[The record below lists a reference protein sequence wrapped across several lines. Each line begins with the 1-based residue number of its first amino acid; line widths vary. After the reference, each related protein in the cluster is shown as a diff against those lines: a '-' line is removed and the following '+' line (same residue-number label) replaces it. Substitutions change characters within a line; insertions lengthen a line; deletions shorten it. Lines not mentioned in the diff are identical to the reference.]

1 MQLKAQP
8 ESSLSSKLEYLK
20 QLVNAKT
27 TKEIITVLNG
37 GTNVKISKEVKTHE
51 PCPYEMCDGSGTISY
66 IMVDDLI
73 EKDCLCKIKF
83 EE

>member
-8 ESSLSSKLEYLK
+8 ENSLSSKLEYLK

-37 GTNVKISKEVKTHE
+37 GTNVKVNKLSTLPHLADIQTRLGVDIDEAYEV
-51 PCPYEMCDGSGTISY
+51 YEANSN
-66 IMVDDLI
+66 
-73 EKDCLCKIKF
+73 
-83 EE
+83 